1 MSGSR
6 SLFFWKRLWIMTQCH
21 ICYLLTLTIMLI
33 ISHDT
38 LFMSKHPQTSVD
50 SAVEESALKTF
61 VVFERGDSGDLTFNQ
76 FKKVKPW
83 HVLVWWSGV
92 LVMFHRFLPFWLFL
106 PVSPVSNQIHLFSA
120 ALAALYLTLVSDWL
134 TATLDIWTQRVT
146 FKNLRSFRHLS
157 RQKESSLLWC
167 QGRLQC
173 LHLNLNWVFCA
184 GSWTARNGAETRRG
198 ANFFPNFLFWIL
210 WILWPCSCEPNM
222 LFMFST
228 IFRVLICFSEFVRCH
243 KNDDAQLKSN
253 KVRRLFREVDEDG
266 NGKVDFEEF
275 LGLVGQRSKTKEV
288 NSMNGGGGGFPN
300 RWSSSFIFVFL
311 CWSFHIS
318 QPR

>member
-1 MSGSR
+1 MHQD
-6 SLFFWKRLWIMTQCH
+6 K
-21 ICYLLTLTIMLI
+21 
-33 ISHDT
+33 
-38 LFMSKHPQTSVD
+38 
-50 SAVEESALKTF
+50 
-61 VVFERGDSGDLTFNQ
+61 
-76 FKKVKPW
+76 
-83 HVLVWWSGV
+83 
-92 LVMFHRFLPFWLFL
+92 
-106 PVSPVSNQIHLFSA
+106 
-120 ALAALYLTLVSDWL
+120 
-134 TATLDIWTQRVT
+134 
-146 FKNLRSFRHLS
+146 
-157 RQKESSLLWC
+157 KESSLSWC

-184 GSWTARNGAETRRG
+184 GSWTARDGAETRRG

-243 KNDDAQLKSN
+243 ENDDAQLKSN

-300 RWSSSFIFVFL
+300 RWSLSFIFVFL
-311 CWSFHIS
+311 YVLIVSHFTTQITEKCSTAMCMQAVGRMQNPSLEIFQKFDTDASGSLSPKEWMVVSICHLRRCILYLGWGIS
-318 QPR
+318 HLGWGISYFRRCISYLGWGISYFGWGISYFGRCIWCLGCCILHCSGSLSPMEWIAAHHYEFSISYMCSS